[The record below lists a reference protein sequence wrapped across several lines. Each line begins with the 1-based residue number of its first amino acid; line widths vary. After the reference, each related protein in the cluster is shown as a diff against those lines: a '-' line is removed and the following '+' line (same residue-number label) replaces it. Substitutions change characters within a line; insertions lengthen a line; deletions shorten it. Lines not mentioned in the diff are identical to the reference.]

1 MKDIAVVGSSLA
13 GTSAARALRE
23 QGFEGSITLVG
34 DEPHRPYDRPPLSK
48 EILVGTKAVDDIAL
62 RDLDDLDL
70 AWSLGNRATGL
81 DIDRRMLM
89 TAEGELH
96 VDGLV
101 IATGVRSRIVRG
113 LEPDG
118 QRLFTLRHLDEALA
132 LRRALGP
139 GARVLIVGNG
149 FIGVEVATSA
159 RTLGCEVTVVG
170 RLEPLAH
177 AGPLV
182 SATCARILTREGI
195 TSLTGLGVVSADR
208 DRRVAQLDDGRSLE
222 FDVMI
227 VAAGSV
233 PNVEWIAESGLPIED
248 GVSCTE
254 RCGVVG
260 FDWIA
265 AAGDIA
271 RWPNPAFGG
280 RSMRI
285 EHWANAIEQGQAAAR
300 ALLRGDEAPAFSSL
314 PSFWSDHCGV
324 RLQSVGMPSLGDR
337 LEFTDGGAAD
347 DRYAVSSYLDGRLV
361 GGQAYGNPRAMAMV
375 RVEMSR
381 VMKEEAA

>member
-1 MKDIAVVGSSLA
+1 M
-13 GTSAARALRE
+13 
-23 QGFEGSITLVG
+23 VG

-48 EILVGTKAVDDIAL
+48 EILVGTKDVGDIAL

-70 AWSLGNRATGL
+70 DWSLGNRAIGL
-81 DIDRRMLM
+81 DIDRRVLM
-89 TAEGELH
+89 TTDGDFH

-101 IATGVRSRIVRG
+101 IATGMSSRIVHG

-118 QRLFTLRHLDEALA
+118 ERLFTLRHLDEALA
-132 LRRALGP
+132 LRSALQP

-149 FIGVEVATSA
+149 FIGIEVATSA
-159 RTLGCEVTVVG
+159 RSLGCEVTVVG
-170 RLEPLAH
+170 LLSPLAH

-182 SATCARILTREGI
+182 SATCARLLAREGI

-208 DRRVAQLDDGRSLE
+208 HRRVAQLDDGRFFK
-222 FDVMI
+222 FDVMV

-233 PNVEWIAESGLPIED
+233 PNVEWFAESGLPIED
-248 GVSCTE
+248 GVSCNE

-271 RWPNPAFGG
+271 RWPNPAFEG

-285 EHWANAIEQGQAAAR
+285 EHWANAVEQGQAAAR
-300 ALLRGDEAPAFSSL
+300 ALLLGDEAPAFSSL

-324 RLQSVGMPSLGDR
+324 RLQAVGMPSLGDR
-337 LEFTDGGAAD
+337 LEFTDGAAGD
-347 DRYAVSSYLDGRLV
+347 DRFAVSSYLEGRLV

-381 VMKEEAA
+381 LMNEDAA